1 MTQSGQGDEP
11 QLPAVPPAQ
20 PPQPV
25 REGVVLPAQGDQ
37 RAHEQHQAAPA
48 GGQAWGQPWGPQGAP
63 QAAGQPGAPG
73 QPQPLPQPQDAAAA
87 QAQPGWPQNGAQNGF
102 QGAPQNGFQNPPLSP
117 PPGAPQNGMPA
128 GPAGPAAPHSV
139 PPGASYGG
147 PQGAPLPAQGQPYA
161 QQGWPPQGQPQGQ
174 PPQPQGGPP
183 APDRQAQPFAGA
195 ADQTQ
200 MLTPQPGFSGPP
212 AADSAATQYIPPVSG
227 QAPGAMPL
235 PPEGTAPAASP
246 AQAASGP
253 APGQP
258 APAQP
263 TPAQPAPSGTPL
275 PPENRSA
282 HPQTQPESDNE
293 STTLLRAVRPGRAR
307 HGAPQAAPQPAPGQA
322 APGQPAQAAA
332 PGQPAP
338 GAAEETQVLPGPIP
352 AAGPPPQQQG
362 HRAAQAGGPPRPG
375 SAPYAIRPGMPGD
388 RPPPSEF
395 DGLFRADAGPAEPAD
410 STQQLPQFSDQ
421 GPLPGPTAAA
431 PDGGGPGKR
440 GGGRRRMSPAALI
453 GIVVGVCAIAGLAAG
468 AALSAGGDDD
478 KKKTDVAEKSQTP
491 EAKTDDQ
498 TKAADPVETQAKAL
512 DALLA
517 DSNNSRAAVIKAVED
532 IRSCKNLSNAAT
544 NLRTAAGQRTD
555 LVTRLGKIS
564 VDQLPNHAQLTSS
577 LTKAWRSSA
586 TADNQYAAW
595 ADQVGGKKGCH
606 KGQARRTGRVAAAE
620 RASGEATTSKKK
632 ASELWNPIATKYG
645 LTSHQP
651 TEL

>member
-1 MTQSGQGDEP
+1 MTQSGQGNEP
-11 QLPAVPPAQ
+11 QLPAVPPA
-20 PPQPV
+20 QPV

-37 RAHEQHQAAPA
+37 RAHDQHQAAPA

-63 QAAGQPGAPG
+63 QAAPQAPGQPGAPV
-73 QPQPLPQPQDAAAA
+73 PPEPLPQPQGGAAA
-87 QAQPGWPQNGAQNGF
+87 QAQPGWPQNGAQNLPHNAPHN
-102 QGAPQNGFQNPPLSP
+102 APQNGFQGGAPQGP
-117 PPGAPQNGMPA
+117 PPGAP
-128 GPAGPAAPHSV
+128 HSA
-139 PPGASYGG
+139 PPGAPYGG

-161 QQGWPPQGQPQGQ
+161 QQGWPAQGQQGQQGQPPRPQGQPPM

-183 APDRQAQPFAGA
+183 APDRQAQPFAQDA
-195 ADQTQ
+195 AETQ
-200 MLTPQPGFSGPP
+200 MLPPQPGFPGPP
-212 AADSAATQYIPPVSG
+212 AADSEATQYIPPVSG

-235 PPEGTAPAASP
+235 PPEGPAPAAPP
-246 AQAASGP
+246 AQAA
-253 APGQP
+253 PGP

-263 TPAQPAPSGTPL
+263 APASTPL
-275 PPENRSA
+275 PPENRSG
-282 HPQTQPESDNE
+282 PPESDKE
-293 STTLLRAVRPGRAR
+293 STTVLRAVRPGRAR
-307 HGAPQAAPQPAPGQA
+307 HGAPQAAPQPAPGQ
-322 APGQPAQAAA
+322 
-332 PGQPAP
+332 PAP
-338 GAAEETQVLPGPIP
+338 GAADQTQVLPGPIP
-352 AAGPPPQQQG
+352 AAGQPPQQQG
-362 HRAAQAGGPPRPG
+362 HHAAQAGGPQRPG

-395 DGLFRADAGPAEPAD
+395 DGLFRADGGPAEGAD
-410 STQQLPQFSDQ
+410 STQQLPQFGDQ
-421 GPLPGPTAAA
+421 GPLPGPPVA
-431 PDGGGPGKR
+431 PDDGGSGRR
-440 GGGRRRMSPAALI
+440 GGGRRRMTPAALI

-478 KKKTDVAEKSQTP
+478 KKDTKAEESQSP
-491 EAKTDDQ
+491 EPKGDDK
-498 TKAADPVETQAKAL
+498 TKAAVDPAEAQAKAL

-532 IRSCKNLSNAAT
+532 IKSCKNLSTAAT

-564 VDQLPNHAQLTSS
+564 VDKLPNHAQLTSS

-606 KGQARRTGRVAAAE
+606 KGKARRTPRVGAAE
-620 RASGEATTSKKK
+620 RASGEATTAKKK

-645 LTSHQP
+645 LTSHQQ